1 MLISLVLESF
11 FHLDIDG
18 HTPGSTAAQ
27 KRLWA
32 SFDNYVAESADAKPH
47 KTHIIPKN
55 SGTTTIDP
63 HDRVSNIFARNLY
76 AVLRMQS
83 KLVTVS

>member
-18 HTPGSTAAQ
+18 HTLESTAAI

-32 SFDNYVAESADAKPH
+32 SFDNDVAASADTKPH
-47 KTHIIPKN
+47 KRHVIPKN
-55 SGTTTIDP
+55 SRVRQIDP
-63 HDRVSNIFARNLY
+63 YDGVSNIFTRNLY
-76 AVLRMQS
+76 AVLLMQS